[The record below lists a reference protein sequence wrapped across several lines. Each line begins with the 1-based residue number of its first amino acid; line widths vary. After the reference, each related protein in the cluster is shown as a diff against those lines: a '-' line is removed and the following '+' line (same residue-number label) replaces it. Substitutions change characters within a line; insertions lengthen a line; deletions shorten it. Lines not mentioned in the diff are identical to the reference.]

1 MTSVLGEPQV
11 DRPFIEDG
19 YGVPDHLDGT
29 LPWSWAQDRLRDA
42 AVYWVSSVRPDG
54 RPHVTPI
61 WGVWVDGA
69 FWMEGGPNTRR
80 FRNLARN
87 PATVVTIERGNDAII
102 LEGDAELV
110 THLADELV
118 DRLLA
123 AYRKYLP
130 THGYRAERENWANG
144 IWRVR
149 PRKVLGWSNF
159 PADTTRWTWP
169 GVLSG
174 TGA

>member
-1 MTSVLGEPQV
+1 VSEAGPRV
-11 DRPFIEDG
+11 DRPYIADD
-19 YGVPDHLDGT
+19 YGIPEHLDGI
-29 LPWSWAQDRLRDA
+29 LPWPWAEERLA
-42 AVYWVSSVRPDG
+42 EASVYWVATVTSTG

-69 FWMEGGPNTRR
+69 FWMEGGARTRR
-80 FRNLARN
+80 FSNLAAN
-87 PATVVTIERGNDAII
+87 PATVVTVERGNDALI
-102 LEGDAELV
+102 LEGDADLV
-110 THLADELV
+110 RDLDEGLI

-130 THGYRAERENWANG
+130 SHGYEAHPDNWRDG

-159 PADTTRWTWP
+159 PADTTRWTFDRD
-169 GVLSG
+169 
-174 TGA
+174 